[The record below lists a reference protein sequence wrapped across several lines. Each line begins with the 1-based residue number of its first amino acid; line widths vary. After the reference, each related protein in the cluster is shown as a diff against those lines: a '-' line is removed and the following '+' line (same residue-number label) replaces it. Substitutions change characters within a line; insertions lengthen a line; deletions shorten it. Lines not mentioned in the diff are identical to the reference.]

1 MVRVKN
7 STYMHVSRPPRRA
20 RCKPRPLMPA
30 QTLPL
35 SVQVRKRSKNRLSQ
49 AVPLPPVC
57 RSGCAC
63 CAACLAVW
71 PACAGRQHLVIF
83 DICRKH
89 PFDHRY
95 LIRRGILNPSSIHI
109 SSKIFPLF
117 PFPQPFL
124 LLHTPQNC
132 ISKNNSE
139 KPLTSSAKR
148 RILCLVNPIQHEPSE
163 SGRAYQ

>member
-20 RCKPRPLMPA
+20 RCKPRPLIPV
-30 QTLPL
+30 QTSPF

-71 PACAGRQHLVIF
+71 PACAGRQHLAIF

-95 LIRRGILNPSSIHI
+95 LIRRGI
-109 SSKIFPLF
+109 PLYPQSLFHQKSF
-117 PFPQPFL
+117 PFSHFL
-124 LLHTPQNC
+124 SRFFYY
-132 ISKNNSE
+132 I
-139 KPLTSSAKR
+139 R
-148 RILCLVNPIQHEPSE
+148 RKTARQK
-163 SGRAYQ
+163 